1 MASYSATAE
10 TRVASDSP
18 LFTAEEPPLSA
29 WVGLASLLASLNRA
43 CHSTQRVKGESLE
56 SPLPLLVQRQNAKTA
71 VTRRAHP
78 IAVAA
83 MAPLLVA
90 KELLELAPLLELTP
104 DAAEGA
110 CVGLKRSQ

>member
-29 WVGLASLLASLNRA
+29 WVGLASLNRA